1 MEPISIKDETELK
14 NLLPT
19 VAEMIKQAD
28 EVKYVG
34 DLSCNM
40 NLQLYSA
47 KDRITRSTKEFEER
61 DVAAIH

>member
-1 MEPISIKDETELK
+1 MIQLVNKLDVEPISMQEEREFD

-34 DLSCNM
+34 DLASNI
-40 NLQLYSA
+40 NLHL
-47 KDRITRSTKEFEER
+47 
-61 DVAAIH
+61 V